1 MILKVIDV
9 DFIKDFQLS
18 LTFNNGETKTVNLE
32 NHLEG
37 EIFEPLRDKSLFTQ
51 YALTSITIEW
61 VNGADFAPEFL
72 YELGIR
78 QETGDNQ
85 LHSIKK

>member
-72 YELGIR
+72 G
-78 QETGDNQ
+78 G
-85 LHSIKK
+85 